1 MTMKK
6 SELVFTLTLV
16 PIDLLS
22 LFAAASTAYYLRF
35 HPYFTDIRPIIFDLR
50 FEPYLKVIIPIILIW
65 IFVFAITGLYTTK
78 RISIASEL
86 TKIGLACSSSMA
98 LVFAISFFSRILFES
113 RFIALAA
120 WILSIVF
127 VSTSRLFIRGLQRS
141 LLKFDIGTKRI
152 IIIGKNQTAQAL
164 IEEFNKK
171 TRLGF
176 KIIGQYKKF
185 DKSIATKIK
194 RLKKEDKID
203 EIILADPSV
212 SKEIALEIITL
223 TDTEHLGFKYSADM
237 FTAAVGKS
245 VIHTYAGIPIIEVSK
260 TPLDGWGAIYKR
272 LFDITGAL
280 ILIILSLPIQIIV
293 AVALFIEQPGNILFS
308 RTSDGKKTQRVGQGG
323 KTFYYFKFRS
333 MIKNAHKLRFDKE
346 FIEKYGNEREG
357 SPLFKLKND
366 PRITPVGKFI
376 RKYSIDE
383 IPEFYSV
390 LIGNMSLVGP
400 RPHLPEEVKTYKD
413 TQKKVLTI
421 KPGITG
427 LSQISGRADLDFS
440 DEVRLDTYYIEHWG
454 PWLDFYILLKTPLVV
469 LFRKGAY

>member
-1 MTMKK
+1 MKK
-6 SELVFTLTLV
+6 SELAFTLTLV

-35 HPYFTDIRPIIFDLR
+35 HPYFIDIRPIIFDLK
-50 FEPYLKVIIPIILIW
+50 FEPYLKIIIPIILIW

-86 TKIGLACSSSMA
+86 TKIGLACSTSMA

-113 RFIALAA
+113 RFIAIAA
-120 WILSIVF
+120 WLLSILFISV
-127 VSTSRLFIRGLQRS
+127 SRLFIRGLQRS

-152 IIIGKNQTAQAL
+152 VIIGKNQTAQAL
-164 IEEFNKK
+164 IDEFNKK

-176 KIIGQYKKF
+176 RIVGQYKKF
-185 DKSIATKIK
+185 DKSIANKIK

-223 TDTEHLGFKYSADM
+223 TETEHLGFKYSADM

-245 VIHTYAGIPIIEVSK
+245 VIHTYAGVPVIEVSK

-280 ILIILSLPIQIIV
+280 ILIILSMPIQIIV
-293 AVALFIEQPGNILFS
+293 AIALFIEQPGNILFS

-366 PRITPVGKFI
+366 PRITTVGKFI

-400 RPHLPEEVKTYKD
+400 RPHLPEEVKTYKH

-427 LSQISGRADLDFS
+427 LSQISGRADLDFD
-440 DEVRLDTYYIEHWG
+440 DEVRLDTYYIEHWS
-454 PWLDFYILLKTPLVV
+454 PWLDFYILLKTPLIV